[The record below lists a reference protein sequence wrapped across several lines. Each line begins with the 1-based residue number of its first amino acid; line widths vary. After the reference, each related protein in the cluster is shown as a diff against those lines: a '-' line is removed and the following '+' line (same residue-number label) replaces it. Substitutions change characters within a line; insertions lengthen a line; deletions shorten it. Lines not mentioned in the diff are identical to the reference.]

1 MEYPNLLINVE
12 NLPFINKLLLED
24 VIAHEVSHQWFFGM
38 LGSNEMDNLEDYFI
52 TEINFNGFLHIKGSD
67 IPSDGGDSPIS
78 VVVVSMKK
86 YMGKF
91 EVALNGG
98 LLKIYSRMA
107 RLDGNLYREISI
119 GLGSERFRFE
129 IPLYPFEKNFYKR
142 WVIRL

>member
-24 VIAHEVSHQWFFGM
+24 LIAHEVSHLWFFGM
-38 LGSNEMDNLEDYFI
+38 LGNNEMDNLEDYFI
-52 TEINFNGFLHIKGSD
+52 TE
-67 IPSDGGDSPIS
+67 
-78 VVVVSMKK
+78 KK
-86 YMGKF
+86 YMEKF

-98 LLKIYSRMA
+98 LIKIYIRMA
-107 RLDGNLYREISI
+107 RLDGNLYREINI